1 MKPTITAFADSPDKG
16 EGHARD
22 MRVRWA
28 LAEVGQPYEVRLLSM
43 EALKEAP
50 HRARSPF
57 GSIPTYEAGGLT
69 LFESG
74 AIVLHIAERH
84 AGLLPKDAD
93 ARARA
98 IVWLFAALNTIEPPI
113 IEREAFV
120 LEERDKPWYGAR
132 LPVLEDKIRGR
143 LVDLAAR
150 LGDAEW
156 LDGEFSAGDLMMV
169 MVLRRLEDGTTIHK
183 EFPNVAAYI
192 ERGEARPAYEQAFKA
207 QREVFLTGSR
217 SHE

>member
-74 AIVLHIAERH
+74 AIVEIR
-84 AGLLPKDAD
+84 K
-93 ARARA
+93 
-98 IVWLFAALNTIEPPI
+98 
-113 IEREAFV
+113 REA
-120 LEERDKPWYGAR
+120 ETGAKR
-132 LPVLEDKIRGR
+132 TMTFRCR
-143 LVDLAAR
+143 
-150 LGDAEW
+150 
-156 LDGEFSAGDLMMV
+156 
-169 MVLRRLEDGTTIHK
+169 H
-183 EFPNVAAYI
+183 
-192 ERGEARPAYEQAFKA
+192 
-207 QREVFLTGSR
+207 
-217 SHE
+217 